1 MHDSLWQIWHLMF
14 QSGENPP
21 ILKSGFK
28 TPESKLKPQKR
39 FLRHILVEPN
49 VISFSNCSCANLG
62 TMSVMWIVHL
72 SIRLLGMDVWYD
84 TLIQCNARPRDAIWL
99 GLHSEV
105 PTWAKSQEGQKLL
118 IYIYSTSLG
127 STCNDF

>member
-1 MHDSLWQIWHLMF
+1 MF

-72 SIRLLGMDVWYD
+72 SIRLLGMDVCMI
-84 TLIQCNARPRDAIWL
+84 LLCNAMQGQEMQFDSAFTLRCRP
-99 GLHSEV
+99 GLNPKRGGRNGS
-105 PTWAKSQEGQKLL
+105 
-118 IYIYSTSLG
+118 YIYSTSLG
-127 STCNDF
+127 STWNDF